1 MRRVWQAKNPENKSE
16 YSPQATANT
25 FRNKWTLYKYIRLF
39 SNQKNL
45 GEKPDKYAL

>member
-25 FRNKWTLYKYIRLF
+25 FQKKLAFNKYIRLF